1 MNERLKS
8 LRKALGLTQKEF
20 GEKIGV
26 TNFTISDIEKGKLSL
41 TERNQNLICE
51 KFKVNKEWLSNGEGE
66 MFLPELPVDEF
77 SRLLSEIEESKDE
90 NFKIFMKMFVQLDEK
105 SRRIILDLARSLLEN
120 QKK

>member
-51 KFKVNKEWLSNGEGE
+51 KFKVNKEWLSNGDGE

-77 SRLLSEIEESKDE
+77 SRLLSKIEESKDE
-90 NFKIFMKMFVQLDEK
+90 YIEKILEIYCQLDDAGK
-105 SRRIILDLARSLLEN
+105 KIIMDLAISLLEN